1 MQSVLGA
8 DGTVTAVV
16 GEERATCKL
25 RENGLV
31 IDDKC
36 YCTDDGAFVL
46 LTDVSFYIV
55 MIRHWRD
62 FNRWSHKLRDHKF
75 KTKLSNNLKLKKA
88 VFKTKI

>member
-46 LTDVSFYIV
+46 LTDVSFT
-55 MIRHWRD
+55 
-62 FNRWSHKLRDHKF
+62 S
-75 KTKLSNNLKLKKA
+75 
-88 VFKTKI
+88 